1 MGRNL
6 KVVTDDSSTASA
18 RRALARFELAAIRRR
33 NLVRARLG
41 LGDDELTTLL
51 YLLEQ
56 PRLTQRELVAISTL
70 TRSGVGAM
78 VQRLEDAGLIE
89 RVPDPGDRR
98 VRLLQLSA
106 RGSRQL
112 REACG
117 ACDDAVERLLA
128 ARPDEELHALSRLL
142 SAVAEATQR
151 HAGAA
156 DGAQAPEAA
165 TRDWRRWG

>member
-1 MGRNL
+1 LGRNL
-6 KVVTDDSSTASA
+6 KVVADDSSTASA

-33 NLVRARLG
+33 NVVRARLG

-51 YLLEQ
+51 YLLEH

-89 RVPDPGDRR
+89 RVPDPADRR

-106 RGSRQL
+106 RGSRRL

-117 ACDDAVERLLA
+117 ACDDAVERVLA
-128 ARPDEELHALSRLL
+128 TRPEDELRALGRLL
-142 SAVAEATQR
+142 TAVADATEG
-151 HAGAA
+151 HAAE
-156 DGAQAPEAA
+156 DAQPPVSA